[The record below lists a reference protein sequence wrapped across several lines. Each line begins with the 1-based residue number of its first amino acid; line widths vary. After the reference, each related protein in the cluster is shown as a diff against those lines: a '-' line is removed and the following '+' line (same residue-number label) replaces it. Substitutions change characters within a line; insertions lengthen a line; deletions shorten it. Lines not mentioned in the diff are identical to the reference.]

1 MSRSAIDRLAVKT
14 LDQRFRYELETGFE
28 MAPRVAQ
35 GILETAKDVFN
46 LDAVSGAQDDR
57 LRPGQIRQ
65 VIAAAGAPHGRP
77 LRETEM
83 VEVVWTIN
91 AGEEDLAVL
100 NEHGPRALRRVRIL
114 RLIDE
119 ALDQGGEPTQED
131 LGRAL
136 SVTARTIRSDIAALE
151 AEGYQVATRGK
162 LRGVGRGQT
171 HKVIIVELYLKRH
184 TYTEIKRRTRHSVS
198 SIKRYIQTFGRVV
211 MLCRKEL
218 SVSEIAFA
226 IGISERL
233 AEEYLGLYQR
243 YDLPEYQARLAE
255 IVQMVGGGV
264 QNAVE
269 TPKKGAK

>member
-1 MSRSAIDRLAVKT
+1 MSLTAIDRLAVKT

-35 GILETAKDVFN
+35 SILETAQDVFN
-46 LDAVSGAQDDR
+46 LDAVSGAQDGR

-100 NEHGPRALRRVRIL
+100 REHGPQALRRIRIL

-136 SVTARTIRSDIAALE
+136 GVTARTIRSDIAALK
-151 AEGYQVATRGK
+151 AEGYRVTTRGK

-184 TYTEIKRRTRHSVS
+184 TYTEIKRRTRHSVG

-211 MLCRKEL
+211 MLSRKGL

-226 IGISERL
+226 VGISERL
-233 AEEYLGLYQR
+233 AEEYLDLYYR
-243 YDLPEYQARLAE
+243 YDIPAYQARLAE
-255 IVQMVGGGV
+255 IVQMVSGGL
-264 QNAVE
+264 E
-269 TPKKGAK
+269 KSLESPKKGAR